1 MNEVRQHSL
10 TRSVILH
17 LLPGVL
23 ILAAVFIVTP
33 LTIRY
38 GLPDMLVGVVVIGLV
53 LIPLELGYLLYR
65 GRVRQGK
72 LSLREVVQYRS
83 SMPTWQYI
91 AWTVPIAVWVLFVFG
106 VVAPPIDDYLIE
118 NAFHW
123 LPDLI
128 GST

>member
-1 MNEVRQHSL
+1 M
-10 TRSVILH
+10 TRSLILH

-91 AWTVPIAVWVLFVFG
+91 ASTVPIAVWVLFVFG
-106 VVAPPIDDYLIE
+106 VVAPR
-118 NAFHW
+118 
-123 LPDLI
+123 
-128 GST
+128 STTI